1 MKYEHILGNAMDM
14 NDSPTK
20 IAISWYSKTLGGF
33 PIEIKA
39 KIWYLYLMML
49 LSYFIIWNILPNWGG
64 FPIKIKTK
72 IRYLMISYILL
83 SYFYKIKLY
92 LISTKNKISYFGFNS
107 NQIST

>member
-39 KIWYLYLMML
+39 NIWYLYLMML
-49 LSYFIIWNILPNWGG
+49 LSYFIRWNYDNN
-64 FPIKIKTK
+64 TK
-72 IRYLMISYILL
+72 IGY
-83 SYFYKIKLY
+83 Y
-92 LISTKNKISYFGFNS
+92 LILVLTPIGNPPIGKVLSQLS
-107 NQIST
+107 